1 MCYHV
6 TRHGGVPRPTL
17 LQDGTVAT
25 PPVAATDVVSP
36 PPPLPPPPR
45 LQGQTDA
52 TWVFLGWEGIMAQ
65 RAGFELNAFCPNDF
79 KVPYGYSPVLVAH
92 PDTLRRVPGR
102 GGGEGGD
109 H

>member
-1 MCYHV
+1 
-6 TRHGGVPRPTL
+6 
-17 LQDGTVAT
+17 
-25 PPVAATDVVSP
+25 
-36 PPPLPPPPR
+36 
-45 LQGQTDA
+45 
-52 TWVFLGWEGIMAQ
+52 VFLGWEGIMAQ